1 MIIACHVPSD
11 GGLLPGVI
19 LGFVP
24 KRGLAP
30 GDTFLDKKNNQKD
43 FFDPIFKFFTR
54 PGRRTLPGRARAV
67 ACRWD
72 LAEER

>member
-1 MIIACHVPSD
+1 MIIACHVPSH

-19 LGFVP
+19 LDFVA

-30 GDTFLDKKNNQKD
+30 GDTFLDKKQPKRLFRPD
-43 FFDPIFKFFTR
+43 FFTR
-54 PGRRTLPGRARAV
+54 PGRRTLPDRARAL